1 MTKTAREVIEEKV
14 LQTEATWKVYPSAD
28 SILSALKEAGY
39 VVVPVELTRAM
50 EQSIIDELDAQELDP
65 MEFPRKARCI
75 WKTALHSAETG
86 QRGYTTEEVNK
97 RLSAATQQGE

>member
-39 VVVPVELTRAM
+39 VVKRDPFKNKNGCVWGERDNGICWCETHKSWECWIGLVPL
-50 EQSIIDELDAQELDP
+50 
-65 MEFPRKARCI
+65 
-75 WKTALHSAETG
+75 
-86 QRGYTTEEVNK
+86 
-97 RLSAATQQGE
+97 AATQQGE